1 MRYTF
6 KIVLLFFLFLV
17 GGIIA
22 AIFLPVFRVI
32 PLRRVNS
39 LIPLVQMLW
48 LRTACWVLG
57 VNITVKGTPMSE
69 HGLWLSN
76 HVSWLDI
83 VVLGSLRPVAFLSKS
98 EVASWF
104 LIGFLGK
111 QSGNLFIQ
119 RGSGGGSALEIMT
132 ARLQQGDNLLLFPE
146 GTTTRGDTVRHFHGR
161 LLQPAISAGVAI
173 QAIAIDYQ
181 GVAKERVPFVDDDE
195 FMPHLLSLL
204 HLATLDVTVHL
215 SEPLLMAEAVPR
227 NTLARLA
234 RSQVCT
240 ALNLTE

>member
-1 MRYTF
+1 MRYTL
-6 KIVLLFFLFLV
+6 KIVLLVFLFLI

-22 AIFLPVFRVI
+22 AIFLPIFRAV
-32 PLRRVNS
+32 PLRCVNS
-39 LIPLVQMLW
+39 LIPLIQMLW

-57 VNITVKGTPMSE
+57 VNITVKGTAMSVN
-69 HGLWLSN
+69 GLWLSN
-76 HVSWLDI
+76 HISWLDI

-132 ARLQQGDNLLLFPE
+132 KRLQQGDNLLLFPE

-161 LLQPAISAGVAI
+161 LLQPAISAGVAM
-173 QAIAIDYQ
+173 QAVAIDYQ
-181 GVAKERVPFVDDDE
+181 GIAKERVPFVDDDE
-195 FMPHLLSLL
+195 FMPHLLGLL
-204 HLATLDVTVHL
+204 HLPTIDVTVHL
-215 SEPLLMAEAVPR
+215 AEPLLLEEAVPR

-234 RSQVCT
+234 REQVCA
-240 ALNLTE
+240 ALGFSV